1 MTLKEK
7 ILQATDYGKDIIVRL
22 YPESAD
28 CFGTN
33 RKFRIRDEKTA
44 STSLKL
50 VESKSGT
57 TYWAVNDWGSG
68 TPKGLNAIDLYA
80 QFYNLSFPH
89 ACQLLA
95 NELGIDTS
103 LQKEVNR
110 PTIEQR
116 VRRTDETPGV
126 FHYLQKDF
134 TDDELF
140 IMGPFVNKQVM
151 ERFGWMSLREYDIVK
166 EDKATEIH
174 ANDNYPI
181 FARDCGDFYKIYKPY
196 EFDKQYRFVYMPKYR
211 DSSIHTKDFINGLR
225 EIDLALNELRNPAA
239 NDPDNPDAVPAAH
252 ADKRLPAIF
261 ICSGERDAMNI
272 AGMGYHPVWFNSE
285 TATITYEQYLLLKSK
300 AYTLYNIPDIDE
312 TGIRQGEH
320 LALQYIDIRTV
331 ELPQWLRERRDN
343 RGRPRKDLRDF
354 VELQPRNDAKRDFDH
369 LVAASLSACFWET
382 QRIGKREVINIRVT
396 SLLYYLRLSGFR
408 RWQDPYSQRWFYV
421 RIRGLRVTKCEL
433 NEIRDF
439 VRMEIKR
446 RHLPTEVLESFIL
459 SGKTTKTVFDN
470 LESISLEFRDYGEA
484 KILHFRNGD
493 FRVDKNTF
501 EKITGTQLSTLN
513 TQLKPTYYWE
523 NKIIPH
529 TISRLPSC
537 YDYDPSTGKVRFL
550 SHPSKVYR
558 YLTNT
563 CRIHWR
569 EEYEE
574 RATGNP
580 IDDGVYREKY
590 KFSLYGDRLTP
601 DRQDEQVLHL
611 LNKMYVYGYL
621 LYGKKTDSHT
631 FAVWAMENQ
640 DLDVNY
646 CSGGSGKTLF
656 YRCLEKTGF
665 LKILNLDGRNPMLF
679 NNNHYMERV
688 DYDTDIIHFED
699 TNFDFKFQA
708 VYGIIDSGVTVNR
721 KNEGSFVIPYQ
732 AAPNLVMC
740 SNYAPPD
747 NNPSTRRRIIPVIF
761 SDYYH
766 YRVDNAYRETR
777 QVKDDFGMDLFNQAY
792 SEEDYNAD
800 CNFMIDC
807 LQWFLTM
814 KSENKV
820 CQPPLVNFEKRIHHQ
835 LIGDVLLEFFDDYFI
850 DQGNTDRLILKF
862 EVFNALKRWSD
873 GRNNGM
879 TMNRFKKTLIDYCKY
894 RNFEFNPSSLCTP
907 GDTRILRCRSDGD
920 RKITLEY
927 ISVHIPGNT
936 IQSDIP
942 Y

>member
-7 ILQATDYGKDIIVRL
+7 ILQASDYGKDIIVRL

-33 RKFRIRDEKTA
+33 RKFRIREEKTA

-50 VESKSGT
+50 VESQNGV

-68 TPKGLNAIDLYA
+68 SVKGLNAIDLYA
-80 QFYNLSFPH
+80 QFYNITFPH

-116 VRRTDETPGV
+116 VRRINETPGA
-126 FHYLQKDF
+126 FQYLEKDF
-134 TDDELF
+134 SDDELF
-140 IMGPFVNKQVM
+140 IMGPFVTRKVM
-151 ERFGWMSLREYDIVK
+151 EQYHWMSLREYDIIK
-166 EDKATEIH
+166 QDKVTEIH
-174 ANDNYPI
+174 SNDNYPV
-181 FARDCGDFYKIYKPY
+181 FARDCGDFYKVYKPY
-196 EFDKQYRFVYMPKYR
+196 EFEKQYRFVYMPKYK
-211 DSSIHTKDFINGLR
+211 DSSVHTKDFINGLR
-225 EIDLALNELRNPAA
+225 EIDLALKELQSASQ
-239 NDPDNPDAVPAAH
+239 DGSEVIDTH
-252 ADKRLPAIF
+252 EKRLSAIF

-285 TATITYEQYLLLKSK
+285 TANITYEQYHLLKTK
-300 AYTLYNIPDIDE
+300 AHAIYNIPDIDE
-312 TGIRQGEH
+312 TGLRQGEH
-320 LALQYIDIRTV
+320 LALQYIDLRTI

-354 VELQPRNDAKRDFDH
+354 VELQPRKDAKRDFDN

-421 RIRGLRVTKCEL
+421 HLQGFKVTKCEL
-433 NEIRDF
+433 NDIRDF
-439 VRMEIKR
+439 IRMEIKR
-446 RHLPTEVLESFIL
+446 RHLPIEVLESFIL
-459 SGKTTKTVFDN
+459 SGKTTRPVFDN
-470 LESISLEFRDYGEA
+470 LESINLDFKDNSDA
-484 KILHFRNGD
+484 KVLHFQNGD
-493 FRVDKNTF
+493 FSVDKNSF
-501 EKITGTQLSTLN
+501 NKISTL
-513 TQLKPTYYWE
+513 QSYYWA
-523 NKIIPH
+523 NKVIPH
-529 TISRLPSC
+529 AIRRLPSC
-537 YDYDPSTGKVRFL
+537 YEYDPATGNIRFL
-550 SHPSKVYR
+550 PHPSKVYR

-569 EEYEE
+569 NEYEDK
-574 RATGNP
+574 AAANP
-580 IDDGVYREKY
+580 IDERLYREKY
-590 KFSLYGDRLTP
+590 RFSLYGDRLTP
-601 DRQDEQVLHL
+601 EQQDEQVKHL

-621 LYGKKTDSHT
+621 LYGKKSDSHT

-640 DLDVNY
+640 DLEVNY

-665 LKILNLDGRNPMLF
+665 LKILTLDGRNPMLF

-740 SNYAPPD
+740 SNFAPPD

-766 YRVDNAYRETR
+766 YKVDNAYHETR
-777 QVKDDFGMDLFNQAY
+777 QVKEDFGTDLFNHAY
-792 SEEDYNAD
+792 SEDDYNAD

-807 LQWFLTM
+807 LQLFLTM
-814 KSENKV
+814 KSLNRV

-850 DQGNTDRLILKF
+850 DQGNSDRLIPKF
-862 EVFNALKRWSD
+862 DVYNALKRWSD

-879 TMNRFKKTLIDYCKY
+879 TMNRFKKTLIEYCKY
-894 RNFEFNPSSLCTP
+894 RNFEFNPASLCTAN
-907 GDTRILRCRSDGD
+907 DNRIIRCRKEND
-920 RKITLEY
+920 RKVTCEY
-927 ISVHIPGNT
+927 ICVHIPGNT
-936 IQSDIP
+936 IQLDPTI
-942 Y
+942 

>member
-7 ILQATDYGKDIIVRL
+7 ILQASDYGRDIIVRL
-22 YPESAD
+22 YPESAE

-50 VESKSGT
+50 VESKGGV

-95 NELGIDTS
+95 SELGIDTS

-126 FHYLQKDF
+126 FHYLQKPF
-134 TDDELF
+134 TEDELF
-140 IMGPFVNKQVM
+140 IMGPFVSKQVM
-151 ERFGWMSLREYDIVK
+151 ERFGWMSLLEYDIVR

-196 EFDKQYRFVYMPKYR
+196 EFDKQYRFVYMPKYK

-225 EIDLALNELRNPAA
+225 EIDRALSELNSTAA
-239 NDPDNPDAVPAAH
+239 NDTDAPTDH
-252 ADKRLPAIF
+252 PHTDKRLPAIF

-285 TATITYEQYLLLKSK
+285 TANITYEQYALLKSK
-300 AYTLYNIPDIDE
+300 AHCLYNIPDIDE
-312 TGIRQGEH
+312 TGIRQGER
-320 LALQYIDIRTV
+320 LALQYMDIRTI

-354 VELQPRNDAKRDFDH
+354 VELQPRNDAKRDFDR

-396 SLLYYLRLSGFR
+396 SLLYYLKLSGFR
-408 RWQDPYSQRWFYV
+408 RWQDPCSQRWFYV
-421 RIRGLRVTKCEL
+421 RVQGFRVTKCEL
-433 NEIRDF
+433 NDIRDF

-459 SGKTTKTVFDN
+459 SGKTTRTVFDN
-470 LESISLEFRDYGEA
+470 LESVTLDFRDHGEA
-484 KILHFRNGD
+484 KILHFLNGD
-493 FRVDKNTF
+493 FCVDKNAF
-501 EKITGTQLSTLN
+501 AKVSTL
-513 TQLKPTYYWE
+513 QSYYWD
-523 NKIIPH
+523 NKVIPH
-529 TISRLPSC
+529 TITRLPSC
-537 YDYDPSTGKVRFL
+537 FDYDATTGKVRFL
-550 SHPSKVYR
+550 PHPSKVYR

-590 KFSLYGDRLTP
+590 KFSLYGERLTP
-601 DRQDEQVLHL
+601 EQQEEQALHL

-621 LYGKKTDSHT
+621 LYCKKTDSHT

-640 DLDVNY
+640 DLEVNY

-665 LKILNLDGRNPMLF
+665 LKILTLDGRNPMLF

-699 TNFDFKFQA
+699 TNVDFKFQA
-708 VYGIIDSGVTVNR
+708 IYGIIDSGVTVNR

-732 AAPNLVMC
+732 SAPNLVVC

-766 YRVDNAYRETR
+766 YKVDSAYRETR
-777 QVKDDFGMDLFNQAY
+777 QVRDDFGMDLFHYAY

-800 CNFMIDC
+800 SNFMIDC
-807 LQWFLTM
+807 LQLFLTM
-814 KSENKV
+814 KSEGRV

-835 LIGDVLLEFFDDYFI
+835 LIGDELLEFFDDYFI
-850 DQGNTDRLILKF
+850 YQGNTDRLLLKH
-862 EVFNALKRWSD
+862 EVYGALKRSSD
-873 GRNNGM
+873 SRSAVP
-879 TMNRFKKTLIDYCKY
+879 TIQRFKKTLIEYCKY
-894 RNFEFNPSSLCTP
+894 RSFVFNPEPLRTA
-907 GDTRILRCRSDGD
+907 GDTRILRCRRDGD
-920 RKITLEY
+920 RKITQEY
-927 ISVHIPGNT
+927 IYVHVPGNE
-936 IQSDIP
+936 IDDSVL
-942 Y
+942 